1 MEMSIEEHGRSL
13 KCVIRGRYVYNG
25 DGANIVL
32 TYLLNYTQHG
42 ETSPSFLLD
51 YSVLGPVT
59 GRKITEMSGV
69 KWSPFCIGGP

>member
-42 ETSPSFLLD
+42 ETSPSFLEQKVARWIIL
-51 YSVLGPVT
+51 SLAQSQVERLQ
-59 GRKITEMSGV
+59 K
-69 KWSPFCIGGP
+69 